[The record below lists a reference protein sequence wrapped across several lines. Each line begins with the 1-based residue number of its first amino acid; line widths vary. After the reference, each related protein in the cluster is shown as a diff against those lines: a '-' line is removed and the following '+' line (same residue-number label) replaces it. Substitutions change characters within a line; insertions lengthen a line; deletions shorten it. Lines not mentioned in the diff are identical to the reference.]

1 MAIIAMLAVV
11 GSVAVISHADQSD
24 AASYSGSCGTS
35 ATWSVDTSTGV
46 LIISG
51 TGAMTDYTTGTDMP
65 WYNYRTSITC
75 VVIDSGITSIGNG
88 AFYGLGGVTIAT
100 IPNTVTSIGNGA
112 FYHCTTLTS
121 ITIPSS
127 VTFIGVS
134 AFYACTHLISII
146 FLGDQPTMEDQAFE
160 LGSTAG
166 YAVSSTIYSSGWASD
181 SVLTSDIIG
190 DYTTLTY
197 IIGGVDMSFTSPAA
211 LDTMSGAFFNYTPSA
226 NISGCTFAK
235 ISGVSWLTMTSGVLS
250 GTIPTVTSVT
260 QYQAVITATSPA
272 GQTATQTITINAYP
286 VAQLSVES
294 TSVTTMINTSM
305 SVTVSCNVLC
315 EYSIAQGWGSLP
327 IGLSLSDTGVISGT
341 PTVAGTYSVMIA
353 GAASIG
359 PSQFPSIVL
368 NFTVVD
374 TLSITSSY
382 PSTIFVSGNSY
393 SYTPSASISGS
404 LFTVSGLSWLAVSG
418 GSVVGSIPSGLT
430 STNTYTYTLTAT
442 YTIGSVSQTAT
453 QTVHVSAEPVLS
465 FSTIPTASCIV
476 IPVYTYNNDGTYT
489 TSYGSSVSATTYTY
503 KFIFTGTDTQSIIWD
518 FGDGTTST
526 DWSPIHTYDGE
537 GLYDYTV
544 IATNDIGSSQ
554 ATGSITVLGSIA
566 SVSGFSVSIWMIFG
580 GLLIICLAVTYF
592 VRNPIMY
599 VFDAIVL
606 ILTLVCMFLG
616 V

>member
-1 MAIIAMLAVV
+1 MLAVV

-24 AASYSGSCGTS
+24 AALYSGSCGAS

-65 WYNYRTSITC
+65 WYDYRTSITS
-75 VVIDSGITSIGNG
+75 VVIDSGIISIGSQ
-88 AFYGLGGVTIAT
+88 AFYICSLVTSASISS
-100 IPNTVTSIGNGA
+100 TVTTIGNGA
-112 FYHCTTLTS
+112 FYHCVSLTS

-127 VTFIGVS
+127 VTAIGS
-134 AFYACTHLISII
+134 GAFTECTNLTSII
-146 FLGDQPTMEDQAFE
+146 FLGSQPTIGDVAFS
-160 LGSTAG
+160 LGHSGA
-166 YAVSSTIYSSGWASD
+166 ANSATIYTSGWASD
-181 SVLTSDIIG
+181 SVFTSDIIG
-190 DYTTLTY
+190 SYTTITY
-197 IIGGVDMSFTSPAA
+197 LIGGVDMSFTSPAA
-211 LDTMSGAFFNYTPSA
+211 LDAMSGATFSYTPST
-226 NISGCTFAK
+226 NISGCTFVK
-235 ISGVSWLTMTSGVLS
+235 TSGVSWLTMTSGVLS

-305 SVTVSCNVLC
+305 SVTVSSNIPCDFSV
-315 EYSIAQGWGSLP
+315 YQTGGSLP
-327 IGLSLSDTGVISGT
+327 TGLSISDTGVISGT
-341 PTVAGTYSVMIA
+341 PTVAGSYSFYVY
-353 GAASIG
+353 GFTSVG
-359 PSQFPSIVL
+359 PSQSPTIL
-368 NFTVVD
+368 MNFTIVD

-393 SYTPSASISGS
+393 SYTPVASISGS
-404 LFTVSGLSWLAVSG
+404 VFTVSGLSWLAVSG

-453 QTVHVSAEPVLS
+453 QTVHVSTEPVLS

-476 IPVYTYNNDGTYT
+476 IPVYTYNNDGTYN

-503 KFIFTGTDTQSIIWD
+503 KFIFTGTDTQSIIWN

-544 IATNDIGSSQ
+544 TATNEIGSSQ

-599 VFDAIVL
+599 VFDAIVF